1 MFSDESP
8 FYLWQNDRRVMIRR
22 FRGER
27 RNLEFAVGGHGG
39 GTLGVM
45 VWGSIGIGYRFP
57 LVFIGGRLNTHR
69 YAYR

>member
-1 MFSDESP
+1 MFNDESL
-8 FYLWQNDRRVMIRR
+8 FCLWQNDSRQMIRR

-27 RNLEFAVGGHGG
+27 PILEFIVRGHGG
-39 GTLGVM
+39 GTPGVM

-69 YAYR
+69 YVYR